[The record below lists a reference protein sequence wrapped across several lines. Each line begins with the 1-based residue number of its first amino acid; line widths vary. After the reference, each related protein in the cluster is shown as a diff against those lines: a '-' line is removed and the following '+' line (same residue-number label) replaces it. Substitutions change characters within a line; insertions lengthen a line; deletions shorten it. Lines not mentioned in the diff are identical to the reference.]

1 MYAEKVT
8 EHPYLGLLVAALA
21 NRTLLHVVHGPLLL
35 RSHHVARRQLG
46 PHPVRSLLHVV
57 GVLVPE

>member
-21 NRTLLHVVHGPLLL
+21 NRAGLHVEHGPLLL
-35 RSHHVARRQLG
+35 RCHHVARRQLRF
-46 PHPVRSLLHVV
+46 HPV
-57 GVLVPE
+57 